1 MRKEKRILS
10 DDEKNYLRDK
20 INTNKDIIVLEKSK
34 YDREIITYEEYQKG
48 VSYYQREIDLWQDEI
63 DNGTTADMIYY

>member
-48 VSYYQREIDLWQDEI
+48 VSHYQREIDLWQDEI

>member
-10 DDEKNYLRDK
+10 DNEKNYLRDK
-20 INTNKDIIVLEKSK
+20 INTNKDIIALEKSK
-34 YDREIITYEEYQKG
+34 YDRGIITYEEYQKG

>member
-20 INTNKDIIVLEKSK
+20 INTNKDIIALEKSK

-48 VSYYQREIDLWQDEI
+48 VNHYQREIDLWQDEI